1 MGEYLSF
8 RKLITPLLI
17 QILFWGAVL
26 GNTIES
32 LFYSH
37 GFFEAIFYL
46 IIGPVVIRI
55 FCEGLIVI
63 FEINNTLIEIRDQQ
77 RIAPFT
83 VVPPTSYTPPSST
96 TPPVV

>member
-8 RKLITPLLI
+8 KKLITPLMI
-17 QILFWGAVL
+17 QILFWGAVV

-46 IIGPVVIRI
+46 IIGPVLIRI

-63 FEINNTLIEIRDQQ
+63 FEINNTLTEIRDRQLL
-77 RIAPFT
+77 RPDA
-83 VVPPTSYTPPSST
+83 VVPPT
-96 TPPVV
+96 PPVA